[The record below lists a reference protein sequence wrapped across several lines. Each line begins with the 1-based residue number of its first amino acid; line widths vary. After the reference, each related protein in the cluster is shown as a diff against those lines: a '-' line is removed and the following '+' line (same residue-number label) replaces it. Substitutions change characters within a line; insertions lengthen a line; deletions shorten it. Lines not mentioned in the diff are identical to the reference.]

1 MGQCAF
7 APDNRRID
15 IDSDEDAMTWKRNRS
30 TGAGD
35 PWISAQ
41 QAFVGTC
48 WAALFAAFV
57 LDQMLA
63 PLFS

>member
-1 MGQCAF
+1 MVACAF
-7 APDNRRID
+7 APDNRRVNM
-15 IDSDEDAMTWKRNRS
+15 DSDEDAMTWKRNRS
-30 TGAGD
+30 TRPGD
-35 PWISAQ
+35 QWISAQ

-57 LDQMLA
+57 LDQLLA

>member
-1 MGQCAF
+1 MGACAF
-7 APDNRRID
+7 APDNRRVG

-30 TGAGD
+30 TGTGD

-48 WAALFAAFV
+48 WAALLAAFV
-57 LDQMLA
+57 LDQLLG
-63 PLFS
+63 PLFF